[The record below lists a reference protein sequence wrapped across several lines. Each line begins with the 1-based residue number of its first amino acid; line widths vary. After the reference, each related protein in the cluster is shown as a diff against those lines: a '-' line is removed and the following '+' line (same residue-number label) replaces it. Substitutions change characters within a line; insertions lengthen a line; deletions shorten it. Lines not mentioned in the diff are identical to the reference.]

1 MWSCFFLILMYSL
14 ISYWGLKILKIY
26 LKKKIS
32 LKRLLKIT
40 LGSLC
45 VTVSLVG
52 ILLYLNLKKG
62 EKLDNVTTIEIND
75 EITKNLNVDLKDIA
89 PGTKTKYLI
98 NIEGLELSSFNV
110 SLSFYEKNNPG
121 TLSEYLTLSL
131 TANDFNVTKSLK
143 EILNNK
149 DIYELGNDVKQISLV
164 YLMDESVGNEAQ
176 DTYANFYID
185 LKASKKEETTNK

>member
-1 MWSCFFLILMYSL
+1 M
-14 ISYWGLKILKIY
+14 
-26 LKKKIS
+26 
-32 LKRLLKIT
+32 
-40 LGSLC
+40 
-45 VTVSLVG
+45 
-52 ILLYLNLKKG
+52 YLNLKKG

-149 DIYELGNDVKQISLV
+149 DTYELGNDVKQISLV

-185 LKASKKEETTNK
+185 LKASKTEETTNK

>member
-1 MWSCFFLILMYSL
+1 M
-14 ISYWGLKILKIY
+14 
-26 LKKKIS
+26 
-32 LKRLLKIT
+32 
-40 LGSLC
+40 
-45 VTVSLVG
+45 
-52 ILLYLNLKKG
+52 YLNLKKG

-143 EILNNK
+143 EILTNK
-149 DIYELGNDVKQISLV
+149 DTYELGNDVRQISLV

>member
-1 MWSCFFLILMYSL
+1 M
-14 ISYWGLKILKIY
+14 
-26 LKKKIS
+26 
-32 LKRLLKIT
+32 KRLLKIT

-143 EILNNK
+143 EILINK
-149 DIYELGNDVKQISLV
+149 DTYELGNDVRQISLV

>member
-1 MWSCFFLILMYSL
+1 M
-14 ISYWGLKILKIY
+14 
-26 LKKKIS
+26 
-32 LKRLLKIT
+32 
-40 LGSLC
+40 
-45 VTVSLVG
+45 
-52 ILLYLNLKKG
+52 YLNLKKS

-89 PGTKTKYLI
+89 PGTETKYLI

-143 EILNNK
+143 EILTNK
-149 DIYELGNDVKQISLV
+149 DTYELGNDVKQISLV

>member
-1 MWSCFFLILMYSL
+1 M
-14 ISYWGLKILKIY
+14 
-26 LKKKIS
+26 
-32 LKRLLKIT
+32 
-40 LGSLC
+40 
-45 VTVSLVG
+45 
-52 ILLYLNLKKG
+52 YLNLKKG

-143 EILNNK
+143 EILINK
-149 DIYELGNDVKQISLV
+149 DTYELGNDVRQISLV